1 MSLASRAALLFFYL
15 FLLLG
20 CASAPIEQMCK

>member
-1 MSLASRAALLFFYL
+1 MSLVSAALLFFYL